1 MTEVEEILKQIKER
15 LTGDKKQDLK
25 YLKGQMEAFHGHE
38 FGGEIAKECSRL
50 MYDLLSE
57 EERNEAVV
65 EMGKDRV
72 VDIQIDEDEEE
83 EEEED
88 AQYYS
93 FYEFFEEIMVNEFV
107 KPDKAVR
114 RSEIPHADIFLNRG
128 MDLMSEGKYEE
139 AKESFANARKWNPVN
154 AHIAFCYM
162 DSLIA
167 LDQWDEVHE
176 TALTAIYYAFR
187 PDTVAKGFAYLGR
200 YFEHQGEKKPAA
212 ACFHIALQ
220 FEADQ
225 KEALASL
232 KKSGIHLK
240 EKEIKK
246 IAEEYEFLPG
256 PNPAILAL
264 ATGLGEQLFGNQMID
279 GATYCYN
286 IVYGLTGDDKVKE
299 LMEGLAKINM

>member
-72 VDIQIDEDEEE
+72 VDIQIDEDD

-154 AHIAFCYM
+154 AHIAFC
-162 DSLIA
+162 L
-167 LDQWDEVHE
+167 
-176 TALTAIYYAFR
+176 
-187 PDTVAKGFAYLGR
+187 
-200 YFEHQGEKKPAA
+200 
-212 ACFHIALQ
+212 
-220 FEADQ
+220 
-225 KEALASL
+225 
-232 KKSGIHLK
+232 
-240 EKEIKK
+240 
-246 IAEEYEFLPG
+246 
-256 PNPAILAL
+256 
-264 ATGLGEQLFGNQMID
+264 
-279 GATYCYN
+279 
-286 IVYGLTGDDKVKE
+286 YGQSDRAGSV
-299 LMEGLAKINM
+299 G

>member
-1 MTEVEEILKQIKER
+1 MSRGL
-15 LTGDKKQDLK
+15 GDVYKRQ
-25 YLKGQMEAFHGHE
+25 
-38 FGGEIAKECSRL
+38 
-50 MYDLLSE
+50 
-57 EERNEAVV
+57 
-65 EMGKDRV
+65 
-72 VDIQIDEDEEE
+72 
-83 EEEED
+83 
-88 AQYYS
+88 
-93 FYEFFEEIMVNEFV
+93 
-107 KPDKAVR
+107 
-114 RSEIPHADIFLNRG
+114 
-128 MDLMSEGKYEE
+128 
-139 AKESFANARKWNPVN
+139 
-154 AHIAFCYM
+154 
-162 DSLIA
+162 
-167 LDQWDEVHE
+167 VHE
-176 TALTAIYYAFR
+176 AALTAIYYAFR